1 MSEALKRKYVKSVSA
16 DSYVSRLVDSKLSF
30 SVRKASECTEIILD
44 DKHIVFASQNNFPK
58 KKIYLFNTV
67 KNQVIKWLS
76 KNELDMPPKNTSIKY
91 NYDYDTD
98 EGVMCGTDLNHAYW
112 RIAYLYGMITEK
124 TYIGGLDT
132 DCKALRLA
140 TLSVLGREKTFTRYE
155 KGKNIETYISQS
167 ENLDLK
173 NVFKFIRLTCFN
185 YMKEASDLL
194 GDDFFAWKTD
204 CIYYRESLKNIKMVQ
219 DYFDQYNLTYKQL
232 GY

>member
-98 EGVMCGTDLNHAYW
+98 EGVMCGSDLNHAYW